1 MQESADCHIRTTGTI
16 KKIRANK
23 TSIRRKNSME
33 QRTMIQFVE
42 VSENQIVIVF
52 DNQGREYVIT
62 EDSLIKLV
70 EGGKINGNKD

>member
-1 MQESADCHIRTTGTI
+1 
-16 KKIRANK
+16 
-23 TSIRRKNSME
+23 ME
-33 QRTMIQFVE
+33 QRTMIQFVK

-70 EGGKINGNKD
+70 EGG

>member
-1 MQESADCHIRTTGTI
+1 LISGPDNYLR
-16 KKIRANK
+16 
-23 TSIRRKNSME
+23 RRKNSME
-33 QRTMIQFVE
+33 QRTMIQFVK

-70 EGGKINGNKD
+70 EGGKINE

>member
-1 MQESADCHIRTTGTI
+1 
-16 KKIRANK
+16 
-23 TSIRRKNSME
+23 ME
-33 QRTMIQFVE
+33 QRMMIQFVE

-70 EGGKINGNKD
+70 EGGEINA

>member
-1 MQESADCHIRTTGTI
+1 
-16 KKIRANK
+16 
-23 TSIRRKNSME
+23 ME
-33 QRTMIQFVE
+33 QRTMIQFVK

-70 EGGKINGNKD
+70 EGGKINE

>member
-1 MQESADCHIRTTGTI
+1 
-16 KKIRANK
+16 
-23 TSIRRKNSME
+23 ME
-33 QRTMIQFVE
+33 QRTVMIQFVE

-70 EGGKINGNKD
+70 EGGQINE